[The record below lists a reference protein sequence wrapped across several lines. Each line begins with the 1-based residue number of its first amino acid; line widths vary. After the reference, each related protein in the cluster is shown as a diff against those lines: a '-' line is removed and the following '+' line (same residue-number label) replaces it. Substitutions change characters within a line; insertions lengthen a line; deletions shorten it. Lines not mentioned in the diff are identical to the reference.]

1 MTDGR
6 GAGAKSLLR
15 DNRPFRWLW
24 CARSVS
30 FLGDSLGLVALLL
43 YVADTTGQ
51 ALAVALLLLV
61 GDFAPALLG
70 PFTGVIGDRF
80 GLKRVMV
87 ACDLAQGILVALIA
101 LTLPSLPLLLALVAL
116 RAVAGQVF
124 QPASRAAVPALVR
137 DRDLEAAN
145 SAIGFGTNGSEALGP
160 LLAAA
165 LFSVLS
171 VQGVLLVD
179 AATFFASA
187 AMLASLPSL
196 PPASTEEGRP
206 RASFLGDAG
215 AGLGYIWSVPVVRTV
230 GLGFFAVVAF
240 NGIDDVAL
248 VFLARDVLGGGD
260 SAASLLYAAVGVGL
274 LLGYALLARRAARFS
289 TLLLLLMGF
298 GASSAGNLL
307 SGLAWTVAAAFI
319 VQCVRGVGIAAMDV
333 AANTLLQRT
342 VPQAMLGRVFGN
354 LYGAIGVAAG
364 LSYAFGGLLL
374 DLISPR
380 VAFVVAGT
388 GGLLATLATSLALRR
403 RMKLDPTATAGR
415 ADTD

>member
-1 MTDGR
+1 MTSG
-6 GAGAKSLLR
+6 GVAGAKSLLR

-43 YVADTTGQ
+43 YVAETTGQ

-61 GDFAPALLG
+61 GDVAPALLG
-70 PFTGVIGDRF
+70 PFTGVIGDRL
-80 GLKRVMV
+80 GLKRVMI
-87 ACDLAQGILVALIA
+87 ACDLMQGILVALIA

-137 DRDLEAAN
+137 NRDLEAAN
-145 SAIGFGTNGSEALGP
+145 SAIGLGTNGSEALGP

-179 AATFFASA
+179 AATFVVSA
-187 AMLASLPSL
+187 ALLASLPSL
-196 PPASTEEGRP
+196 PTAPTEESP
-206 RASFLGDAG
+206 RASFLGDAR
-215 AGLGYIWSVPVVRTV
+215 AGLGYIWSVPLVRTV

-260 SAASLLYAAVGVGL
+260 PAASLLYAAVGGGL
-274 LLGYALLARRAARFS
+274 LLGYALLTRRAARFS
-289 TLLLLLMGF
+289 MLLLLLIGF
-298 GASSAGNLL
+298 GASSAGNLF
-307 SGLAWTVAAAFI
+307 SGLAWAVAAAFV
-319 VQCVRGVGIAAMDV
+319 VQCVRGVGIAMMDV
-333 AANTLLQRT
+333 ATNTLLQRT

-354 LYGAIGVAAG
+354 LYGTIGVAAG

-374 DLISPR
+374 DLTSPR

-388 GGLLATLATSLALRR
+388 GGLLATLATALALQR
-403 RMKLDPTATAGR
+403 RMKLNPTATAGR
-415 ADTD
+415 ANTD

>member
-1 MTDGR
+1 
-6 GAGAKSLLR
+6 
-15 DNRPFRWLW
+15 
-24 CARSVS
+24 
-30 FLGDSLGLVALLL
+30 
-43 YVADTTGQ
+43 
-51 ALAVALLLLV
+51 
-61 GDFAPALLG
+61 
-70 PFTGVIGDRF
+70 
-80 GLKRVMV
+80 
-87 ACDLAQGILVALIA
+87 
-101 LTLPSLPLLLALVAL
+101 
-116 RAVAGQVF
+116 
-124 QPASRAAVPALVR
+124 VR

-145 SAIGFGTNGSEALGP
+145 SAIGFGTNGSETLGP

-165 LFSVLS
+165 LFPVLS

-187 AMLASLPSL
+187 ALLASLPSL
-196 PPASTEEGRP
+196 PPAPTEEGA

-215 AGLGYIWSVPVVRTV
+215 VGLGYIWSVPVVRTV

-248 VFLARDVLGGGD
+248 VFLTKDALGGGD
-260 SAASLLYAAVGVGL
+260 SAASLLYAAVGIGL

-289 TLLLLLMGF
+289 MLLLLLMGF

-307 SGLAWTVAAAFI
+307 SGLAWAVAATFV

-354 LYGAIGVAAG
+354 LYGTIGIAAG

-374 DLISPR
+374 DLTSPR

-388 GGLLATLATSLALRR
+388 GGLLATLATALALRR

-415 ADTD
+415 VDTD

>member
-1 MTDGR
+1 MTSR
-6 GAGAKSLLR
+6 VGAGAKSLLR

-43 YVADTTGQ
+43 YVAETTGQ

-87 ACDLAQGILVALIA
+87 ACDLVQGILVALIA

-145 SAIGFGTNGSEALGP
+145 SAMGFGTNGSEALGP

-171 VQGVLLVD
+171 VQGVLLMD
-179 AATFFASA
+179 AATFFVSVAL
-187 AMLASLPSL
+187 LASLPSL
-196 PPASTEEGRP
+196 SPAPTEKGP
-206 RASFLGDAG
+206 RASFIDDAG

-260 SAASLLYAAVGVGL
+260 PAASLLYAAVGGGL
-274 LLGYALLARRAARFS
+274 LLGYALLARRTIHFS
-289 TLLLLLMGF
+289 MLLLLLIGF

-307 SGLAWTVAAAFI
+307 SGLAWSVAAAFV
-319 VQCVRGVGIAAMDV
+319 VQCVRGVGIATMDV

-342 VPQAMLGRVFGN
+342 VPQVMLGRVFGN

-374 DLISPR
+374 DLTSPR

-388 GGLLATLATSLALRR
+388 GGLLATLATALALRR
-403 RMKLDPTATAGR
+403 RMKLDPTATVGR
-415 ADTD
+415 GDTD